1 MAFRS
6 SLNFDPYRG
15 PGENRT
21 AGGLAFDLT
30 NRGKDTGPQM
40 GSFSKATDIVDGLRD
55 QEDRFD
61 KKAVADYFEQ
71 DKDIDMGKKIFNMNA
86 EEQRRANERTKK
98 GGFLQAG
105 LGFGKL
111 ALSVAAPGAGPAM
124 AALSGV
130 TSFM

>member
-6 SLNFDPYRG
+6 SLNFDQYRG

-30 NRGKDTGPQM
+30 NRKDTGPQAD
-40 GSFSKATDIVDGLRD
+40 FSKATDIVDGLRD

-71 DKDIDMGKKIFNMNA
+71 DKDIDMEKTKIGLYA
-86 EEQRRANERTKK
+86 DEQRRANERTKK

-105 LGFGKL
+105 LGLAKL
-111 ALSVAAPGAGPAM
+111 GLSFAAPGAGPAM

>member
-15 PGENRT
+15 PEENRT
-21 AGGLAFDLT
+21 AGGLASDLT
-30 NRGKDTGPQM
+30 NRQDTGPQM
-40 GSFSKATDIVDGLRD
+40 GSFYKATDIVDGLRD

-61 KKAVADYFEQ
+61 KKAVADYLEKK
-71 DKDIDMGKKIFNMNA
+71 KDIDLGKTIINMQV
-86 EEQRRANERTKK
+86 EEQKRKNERTKK

-105 LGFGKL
+105 LGLAKL
-111 ALSVAAPGAGPAM
+111 GLSFVPGGQIAG

>member
-30 NRGKDTGPQM
+30 NRKDTGPQM

-71 DKDIDMGKKIFNMNA
+71 DKDIDMGKKIFNMKA

-105 LGFGKL
+105 LGLAKL
-111 ALSVAAPGAGPAM
+111 GLSFAAPGAGPAM

>member
-1 MAFRS
+1 
-6 SLNFDPYRG
+6 
-15 PGENRT
+15 
-21 AGGLAFDLT
+21 
-30 NRGKDTGPQM
+30 M

-86 EEQRRANERTKK
+86 EEQRRKNERTKT
-98 GGFLQAG
+98 GGVIQAG

-111 ALSVAAPGAGPAM
+111 ALSVAAPGAGPIM
-124 AALSGV
+124 AALSGAS
-130 TSFM
+130 SFV

>member
-1 MAFRS
+1 
-6 SLNFDPYRG
+6 
-15 PGENRT
+15 
-21 AGGLAFDLT
+21 
-30 NRGKDTGPQM
+30 M

-71 DKDIDMGKKIFNMNA
+71 DKDIDMGKKIFNMKA

-98 GGFLQAG
+98 GGFIQAG
-105 LGFGKL
+105 LGLAKL
-111 ALSVAAPGAGPAM
+111 GLSFAAPGAGPAM

>member
-6 SLNFDPYRG
+6 SLNFDQYRG

-30 NRGKDTGPQM
+30 NRKDTGPQM

-71 DKDIDMGKKIFNMNA
+71 DKDIDMGKKIFNMQA

-105 LGFGKL
+105 LGLAKL
-111 ALSVAAPGAGPAM
+111 GLSFAAPGAGPAM

>member
-71 DKDIDMGKKIFNMNA
+71 DKDIDMGKKIFNMQA

-105 LGFGKL
+105 LGLAKL
-111 ALSVAAPGAGPAM
+111 GLSFAAPGAGPAM

>member
-30 NRGKDTGPQM
+30 NRKDTGPQM

-71 DKDIDMGKKIFNMNA
+71 DKDIDMGKKIFNMQA

-105 LGFGKL
+105 LGLAKL
-111 ALSVAAPGAGPAM
+111 GLSFAAPGAGPAM

>member
-1 MAFRS
+1 MAFQS

-15 PGENRT
+15 PEENRT

-30 NRGKDTGPQM
+30 NRKNTGPQAD
-40 GSFSKATDIVDGLRD
+40 FSKATDIVDGLRD

-71 DKDIDMGKKIFNMNA
+71 DKDIDMGKKIFNMKA

-105 LGFGKL
+105 LGLAKL
-111 ALSVAAPGAGPAM
+111 GLSFAAPGAGPAM

>member
-15 PGENRT
+15 PEENRT

-30 NRGKDTGPQM
+30 RQNTGPQM

-71 DKDIDMGKKIFNMNA
+71 DKDIDMGKKIFNMKA
-86 EEQRRANERTKK
+86 EEQRRANERTKT
-98 GGFLQAG
+98 GGFIQAG
-105 LGFGKL
+105 LGLAKL
-111 ALSVAAPGAGPAM
+111 GLSFAAPGAGPAM

>member
-1 MAFRS
+1 MAFQS

-15 PGENRT
+15 PEENRT

-30 NRGKDTGPQM
+30 NRKNTGPQAD
-40 GSFSKATDIVDGLRD
+40 FSKATDIVDGLRD

-71 DKDIDMGKKIFNMNA
+71 DKDIDMEKTKIGLYA
-86 EEQRRANERTKK
+86 DEQRRANERTKK

-105 LGFGKL
+105 LGLAKL
-111 ALSVAAPGAGPAM
+111 GLSFAAPGAGPAM